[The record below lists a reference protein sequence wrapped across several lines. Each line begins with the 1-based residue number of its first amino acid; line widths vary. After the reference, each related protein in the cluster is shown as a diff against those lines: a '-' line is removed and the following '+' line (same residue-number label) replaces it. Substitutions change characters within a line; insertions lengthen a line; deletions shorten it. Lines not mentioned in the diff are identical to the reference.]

1 MRIIQ
6 LLEDEDHY
14 YIVSEL
20 LAGGELYER
29 IVKMKYFSEKNAAIL
44 TYQILLAVSYMHN

>member
-1 MRIIQ
+1 MKIIQ
-6 LLEDEDHY
+6 LLEDETHY

-29 IVKMKYFSEKNAAIL
+29 IVKLKHFNEKNAAIL
-44 TYQILLAVSYMHN
+44 TN